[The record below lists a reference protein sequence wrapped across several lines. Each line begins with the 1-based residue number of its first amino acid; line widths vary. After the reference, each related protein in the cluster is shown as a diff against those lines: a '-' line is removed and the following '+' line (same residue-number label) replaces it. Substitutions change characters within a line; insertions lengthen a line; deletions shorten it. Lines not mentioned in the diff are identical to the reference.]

1 MKVFLVL
8 ALFLSLLLSPSHA
21 LPSLDAE
28 ALTLTQ
34 AELES
39 EISTSVDGLILQ
51 SRALTERLLTAT
63 SRLESASSEAETLR
77 AELSDLNT
85 SLSDTSR
92 LLGEYK
98 ERAIRLSQSL
108 GAWKKACVTMGAI
121 LAALIL
127 ANAVILYLELTKK
140 TDFI

>member
-1 MKVFLVL
+1 MKVLALV
-8 ALFLSLLLSPSHA
+8 LFLSLSLSRLPA
-21 LPSLDAE
+21 LPVSDAE
-28 ALTLTQ
+28 ALALTQ
-34 AELES
+34 TELER

-108 GAWKKACVTMGAI
+108 GAWKKACATMGAI
-121 LAALIL
+121 LAVLIL
-127 ANAVILYLELTKK
+127 ANAVVLYLELTKK